1 MNIKHKKL
9 ALSLSGGGAKAF
21 AYLGFIKAIK
31 EAAIEFQFISA
42 HSGGAMLLCYMNSGL
57 NDDEILKLAEKF
69 RLSKFFSLNPYKNHG
84 LIDLKKLEKYLNEI
98 AKNKNIENTDYK
110 SVVVVS
116 DLTDFNKPQKLN
128 MEEGNLAKFST
139 ASKAIPPLFP
149 LMRHEGRL
157 LGDGAYTSLF
167 NASELRKHGA
177 EYIIGL
183 YPDALQHTK
192 IPRLFNDQARMV
204 KSILSARE
212 VYERQQEP
220 IELEV
225 RDFDYPIGLNEY
237 SKVKYIYESGY
248 RKGQSLIERI
258 KAELKD

>member
-1 MNIKHKKL
+1 MNKPQKKL

-21 AYLGFIKAIK
+21 AYLGFIKALK
-31 EAAIEFQFISA
+31 ENGISIDLISA
-42 HSGGAMLLCYMNSGL
+42 HSGGTTLVCYMNSGMS
-57 NDDEILKLAEKF
+57 DDEILKVAEKF
-69 RLSKFFSLNPYKNHG
+69 KLSKFFSLNPYKNHG

-98 AKNKNIENTDYK
+98 TQHKNIEDTEYK
-110 SVVVVS
+110 TMFVVS
-116 DLTDFNKPQKLN
+116 DLTDFNKPEKLN
-128 MEEGNLAKFST
+128 IEAGNMAKFST

-149 LMRHEGRL
+149 LMRHEGKL

-167 NASELRKHGA
+167 NAEDLRKNGA

-192 IPRLFNDQARMV
+192 IPRLFLDQSRMV

-212 VYERQQEP
+212 IYERQQHP

-225 RDFDYPIGLNEY
+225 RDFDFPIGLNEY

-248 RKGQSLIERI
+248 RKGLELVDKI
-258 KAELKD
+258 KTDLF